1 MIRAVTGSL
10 WGESMTIE
18 GTERRP
24 IVLLIEDE
32 PILMM
37 ALSDLIEEAG
47 CAVVEATTTV
57 KAIRI
62 LEARMDIRV
71 VVADLDMRGSAM
83 GLKLAALIRDR
94 WPPME
99 LILTGAVKPELANIP
114 ARGVFHD
121 KPFNHAGIVESI
133 RAFTSNGQS

>member
-1 MIRAVTGSL
+1 MMEQADD
-10 WGESMTIE
+10 
-18 GTERRP
+18 RRP

-47 CAVVEATTTV
+47 CEVVEATTTA
-57 KAIRI
+57 KAIRV
-62 LEARMDIRV
+62 LEVRTDIRV
-71 VVADLDMRGSAM
+71 VMADLDVRGSVM

-94 WPPME
+94 WPPIE
-99 LILTGAVKPELANIP
+99 LILTGAVKPELASIP

-121 KPFNHAGIVESI
+121 KPFNHASIVQSI
-133 RAFTSNGQS
+133 RSFVSARV